1 MIALLLLMILSS
13 PPDINEANKLTVS
26 GDYESSATILS
37 KIKPNHNTHSQYCFL
52 MAVNA
57 FQLNQKDVAKKWLD
71 VIENSFD
78 PMPQRYVTLAKIMND
93 ELLQWKKDDLGDV
106 SRKMQ
111 IVENRLQVA
120 KGGPKTQQIQKEIV
134 DNIDSLIK
142 KLEDKIK
149 QQETAAQ
156 STHEKNKPTPM
167 QDSIPVGGGAGPGHV
182 DPKKLKHIAENWGK
196 MPEKERA
203 KTMMDITKD
212 LPPRYREV
220 IENYFKSLAANNP
233 R

>member
-1 MIALLLLMILSS
+1 MILSS
-13 PPDINEANKLTVS
+13 PTDINEAHKLTTS
-26 GDYESSATILS
+26 GDYEASAAILS

-93 ELLQWKKDDLGDV
+93 ELARWKKDDLGDI

-111 IVENRLQVA
+111 MVENRLQVA

-142 KLEDKIK
+142 ELEDKIK

-156 STHEKNKPTPM
+156 SAHEKNKPIPLPM
-167 QDSIPVGGGAGPGHV
+167 QDSIPVGGESGPGHI

-203 KTMMDITKD
+203 KAMIDITKD

-220 IENYFKSLAANNP
+220 IENYFKSLANSNNANNP